1 MLSSVTPEL
10 VEVEGGGVVWVVLE
24 PPLLGLLVGVL
35 GLLVGVLEPPPL
47 GWLGVLGLLV
57 LGLAVVVVV
66 VLELLLTLLVLV
78 LLFVVFVGVLTST
91 FIVLR

>member
-1 MLSSVTPEL
+1 MTPEL

-24 PPLLGLLVGVL
+24 PPLLGLLV
-35 GLLVGVLEPPPL
+35 
-47 GWLGVLGLLV
+47 GVLGLLV

-91 FIVLR
+91 FMVLR